1 VDPFTLV
8 ALASSAFKLVKESCE
23 MYKEGRQYIVDAK
36 NELDGVVGDFKG
48 IQEDAK
54 GVWGFL
60 IGLFGGKKQA
70 IQQKSVEKPTKKVKK
85 KAPEFDENQIYAQVA
100 DALTKFFHAYNGLK
114 HYKEEQETTASKV
127 GDEEGQDIAIKL
139 VIADLQMEKLNEEL
153 REYMVYHVP
162 PEFKDLYS
170 RVNKML
176 GHIANQQQLARKEE
190 SDRKKAVAWQRRLVI
205 NRIKHRVTIGVVV
218 TLVILWMWMMILT
231 MIPSTSS

>member
-1 VDPFTLV
+1 
-8 ALASSAFKLVKESCE
+8 

-36 NELDGVVGDFKG
+36 NELDGVVGDLKG

-54 GVWGFL
+54 GVWSFL
-60 IGLFGGKKQA
+60 TGLFGGKKTP
-70 IQQKSVEKPTKKVKK
+70 IQQKSVEKPVKK
-85 KAPEFDENQIYAQVA
+85 AKKPEFDENQIYAQVA

-114 HYKEEQETTASKV
+114 HYKEEQETTATKV

-170 RVNKML
+170 RVNKMI

-190 SDRKKAVAWQRRLVI
+190 SDRKKAVAWQRRQVI
-205 NRIKHRVTIGVVV
+205 NRIRHRVLVGGIT
-218 TLVILWMWMMILT
+218 TLMILWAWMMILT
-231 MIPSTSS
+231 MIPSSLS

>member
-1 VDPFTLV
+1 
-8 ALASSAFKLVKESCE
+8 
-23 MYKEGRQYIVDAK
+23 MYKEGRQFVVDAK
-36 NELDGVVGDFKG
+36 KEIDGVVKDVKG
-48 IQEDAK
+48 IQNDAK
-54 GVWGFL
+54 GVWAFFT
-60 IGLFGGKKQA
+60 GLFSGNKR
-70 IQQKSVEKPTKKVKK
+70 VEAVQEQPKKKVKQ

-114 HYKEEQETTASKV
+114 HYKEEQEETATKV

-190 SDRKKAVAWQRRLVI
+190 LDRKKALAWQRRQVI
-205 NRIKHRVTIGVVV
+205 DRIRHRVIIGVAT
-218 TLVILWMWMMILT
+218 TLVILWAWIMILT
-231 MIPSTSS
+231 MIPSTSL

>member
-1 VDPFTLV
+1 
-8 ALASSAFKLVKESCE
+8 

-36 NELDGVVGDFKG
+36 NELDGVVGDLKG

-54 GVWGFL
+54 GVWNFL
-60 IGLFGGKKQA
+60 TGLFGGKKTP
-70 IQQKSVEKPTKKVKK
+70 IQQKSVEKPVKK
-85 KAPEFDENQIYAQVA
+85 AKKPEFDENQIYAQVA

-114 HYKEEQETTASKV
+114 HYKEEQETTATKV

-139 VIADLQMEKLNEEL
+139 VIADLQMEKLNDEL

-170 RVNKML
+170 RVNKMI

-190 SDRKKAVAWQRRLVI
+190 LDRKKALAWQRRRVI
-205 NRIKHRVTIGVVV
+205 SKIQHRALIGVIT
-218 TLVILWMWMMILT
+218 TLVILWAWMMILT
-231 MIPSTSS
+231 MTLSTSL

>member
-1 VDPFTLV
+1 
-8 ALASSAFKLVKESCE
+8 
-23 MYKEGRQYIVDAK
+23 MYKEGRQFVVDAK
-36 NELDGVVGDFKG
+36 KEIDGVVKDVK
-48 IQEDAK
+48 QAQDDAK
-54 GVWGFL
+54 GVWAFFT
-60 IGLFGGKKQA
+60 GLFSGNKRVEAVQQA
-70 IQQKSVEKPTKKVKK
+70 EQPKKKVKQ

-114 HYKEEQETTASKV
+114 HYKEEQEKTATKV

-170 RVNKML
+170 RVNKMI

-190 SDRKKAVAWQRRLVI
+190 SDRKKALAWQRRRAI
-205 NRIKHRVTIGVVV
+205 SKIQNRMLIGGVV
-218 TLVILWMWMMILT
+218 TLIILWAWIMILT